1 MGEIVEGPWTRD
13 WHCPTCA
20 RTAPLFLP
28 NGTRNRLTLSI
39 DDYCLDAPEIRAEAR
54 EHADLAGVEVCWSC
68 GESVPHLV
76 GSLVVPYGQQGA
88 VLAGSGQAHTQLLG
102 AILPTA
108 SPTRSGLMLF
118 FGADDGELVVED
130 RQSLAAFTAGRLTSP
145 EERGEI
151 PHRIWD
157 LSRRRLAWLAE
168 RRPGEYER

>member
-1 MGEIVEGPWTRD
+1 MGEVVEGPWTRD

-20 RTAPLFLP
+20 RDAPLFLP
-28 NGTRNRLTLSI
+28 NGTRNRLTLGPE
-39 DDYCLDAPEIRAEAR
+39 DYCLDAPEIRAEAR
-54 EHADLAGVEVCWSC
+54 VHTALEPVEVCWSC

-88 VLAGSGQAHTQLLG
+88 VLAGSGHGDTQLLG

-108 SPTRSGLMLF
+108 SPQRSGLMLF
-118 FGADDGELVVED
+118 FGAEDGDLVVVD

-157 LSRRRLAWLAE
+157 LSRRRLDWLAE
-168 RRPGEYER
+168 RRPDEFER

>member
-1 MGEIVEGPWTRD
+1 MGDVIEGPWTRN

-20 RTAPLFLP
+20 RPAPLYLP
-28 NGTRNRLTLSI
+28 NGARNRWRLEPE
-39 DDYCLDAPEIRAEAR
+39 DYCLDDAEVRAEAR
-54 EHADLAGVEVCWSC
+54 AHANLEAVEVCWSC

-76 GSLVVPYGQQGA
+76 GSLVMPYGQQGT
-88 VLAGSGQAHTQLLG
+88 VLAGAGRADTQILG

-108 SPTRSGLMLF
+108 SPERSGLMLF
-118 FGADDGELVVED
+118 FGAEDGDLVVVD

-151 PHRIWD
+151 PTRIWE

-168 RRPGEYER
+168 RRSGENER